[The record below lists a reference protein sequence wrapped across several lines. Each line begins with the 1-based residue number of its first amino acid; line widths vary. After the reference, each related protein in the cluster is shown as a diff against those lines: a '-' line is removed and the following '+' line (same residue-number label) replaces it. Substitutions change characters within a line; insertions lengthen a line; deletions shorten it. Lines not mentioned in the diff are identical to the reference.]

1 MTKTTVTVPCDRCEG
16 VGVVPNPVRD
26 EPLGNVTCP
35 SCQGQCHVE
44 ITLLPNRMVPPR
56 STMPLTPEEAFLYV
70 CAVRYA
76 INRQTYAGG
85 IVIQELQKVIPR
97 LPYSDRKLLETAIA
111 DALFKGEIEPACR
124 PAWEQL
130 VDTLRQTEGM

>member
-56 STMPLTPEEAFLYV
+56 STMPLTPEEAFIYV

-85 IVIQELQKVIPR
+85 IVVQELQKVIHR
-97 LPYSDRKLLETAIA
+97 MPYSDRKLLEKEIA
-111 DALFKGEIEPACR
+111 DALFKGEVDSVHRAQ
-124 PAWEQL
+124 WEAIVDQL
-130 VDTLRQTEGM
+130 RNTP